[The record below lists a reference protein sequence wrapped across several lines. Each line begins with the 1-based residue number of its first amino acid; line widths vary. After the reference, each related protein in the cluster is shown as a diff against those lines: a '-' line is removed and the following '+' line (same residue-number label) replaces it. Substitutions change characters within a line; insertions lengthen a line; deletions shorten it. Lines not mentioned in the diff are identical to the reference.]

1 MTSLS
6 ALIMVALV
14 ALGGAAGAVA
24 RFGLTVAFQRQAV
37 VFPFGTLGANLLG
50 CLLIGMLAEM
60 AARTE
65 LLSGNARLL
74 LATGFCGG
82 FTTLSTFTLELVQY
96 VRGGY
101 LLTAAGYFA
110 LTFGGAFVSF
120 FAGLALMRLLLR
132 TG

>member
-74 LATGFCGG
+74 LATGFCRSEERRVGKEC
-82 FTTLSTFTLELVQY
+82 TSWCRSRWSPY
-96 VRGGY
+96 H
-101 LLTAAGYFA
+101 
-110 LTFGGAFVSF
+110 
-120 FAGLALMRLLLR
+120 
-132 TG
+132 

>member
-14 ALGGAAGAVA
+14 ALGGAVGAVA
-24 RFGLTVAFQRQAV
+24 RFGLTVAFQRQAI
-37 VFPFGTLGANLLG
+37 VFPLGTLGANLLG

-82 FTTLSTFTLELVQY
+82 FTTLSTLTLELVQY

-101 LLTAAGYFA
+101 LLAAAGYFA
-110 LTFGGAFVSF
+110 LTFAGAFLSF

-132 TG
+132 AG